1 MLALA
6 SLFGIC
12 SFSSANPISPSNNR
26 LDDGN
31 DSITL
36 IGRWR
41 GQLVTSNGEINEGL
55 TRLAQNLMC
64 EFREDGTL
72 WWWGWPDCMFV
83 MQTTYTLE
91 GNILTIQESRKVE
104 YTIVSL
110 TADKFA
116 RQEHNSVNVDEFVRV
131 YDVPAPCTECPEM
144 EDTIEEPPV
153 HPQNGGET
161 VVQQPKL
168 PILNDTDETDEPKEQ
183 LNTNT
188 GETDKEKT
196 KPNDPGKTEKPKNQ
210 PNTTTGETGKE
221 KTKPNDTCKTKKPK
235 DQPNTNTGETN
246 NPRPGRLP
254 LPTKPNTPQSGQ
266 PPTQPTQPN
275 VPGNNGETGNPQTD
289 KHSNLPH
296 RPGGHGGRLVPVSDG
311 LYCYFDFD
319 SNEIVDWQGR
329 FTGINNGTTVSFDT
343 PSGTGKSR
351 EFDGNSF
358 VLAQGNIVP
367 TNSPFSINIWFKTDT
382 IAQVLVG
389 SDNHGGGNR
398 QSSLFITNH
407 SNVRYFPNSYY
418 DNWTTSGTISQCFD
432 NQWHMMTLTYDGSIA
447 IIYIDGAV
455 FETKSSTRMAWG
467 ANVNNSYIGADVTN
481 STNGFFKGKLDNFR
495 SYDRVL
501 DATEIQTLYQARQ

>member
-1 MLALA
+1 MKKLYIIVIMLALA
-6 SLFGIC
+6 SLLGIC
-12 SFSSANPISPSNNR
+12 SFSNANPMSPSNNR
-26 LDDGN
+26 SYDGN
-31 DSITL
+31 DSITI

-55 TRLAQNLMC
+55 TRLAQSLMC

-104 YTIVSL
+104 YTIVTL
-110 TADKFA
+110 TADTFA
-116 RQEHNSVNVDEFVRV
+116 RQEHNSVNVDEFVRL
-131 YDVPAPCTECPEM
+131 YDVPTPCTEGPEI
-144 EDTIEEPPV
+144 EDTIDDEEPAPDPV
-153 HPQNGGET
+153 YRQDTLVVNIDPQPE
-161 VVQQPKL
+161 L
-168 PILNDTDETDEPKEQ
+168 
-183 LNTNT
+183 
-188 GETDKEKT
+188 
-196 KPNDPGKTEKPKNQ
+196 
-210 PNTTTGETGKE
+210 
-221 KTKPNDTCKTKKPK
+221 
-235 DQPNTNTGETN
+235 
-246 NPRPGRLP
+246 PRPPRTQSDNDKADEQP
-254 LPTKPNTPQSGQ
+254 ASTEHPNPINDNRRDSTNFRPTRRHN
-266 PPTQPTQPN
+266 PT
-275 VPGNNGETGNPQTD
+275 
-289 KHSNLPH
+289 H
-296 RPGGHGGRLVPVSDG
+296 RPSPHVNNSVLIPNG
-311 LYCYFDFD
+311 LYCYFNFD

-398 QSSLFITNH
+398 QSALYITNH

-418 DNWTTSGTISQCFD
+418 DNWITTGTISQCFD
-432 NQWHMMTLTYDGSIA
+432 NQWHMMTLTYDGSMA
-447 IIYIDGAV
+447 IIYIDGTA

-467 ANVNNSYIGADVTN
+467 SNVNNSYIGADVTN
-481 STNGFFKGKLDNFR
+481 NTNGFFKGKLDNFR

>member
-1 MLALA
+1 MNHQQTHLMKKTYIIVIMLALA
-6 SLFGIC
+6 NLFGIC
-12 SFSSANPISPSNNR
+12 SFSSAHPISPSNNR
-26 LDDGN
+26 MDDGN

-55 TRLAQNLMC
+55 TLLAQSLMC

-72 WWWGWPDCMFV
+72 RWWGWPDCMFI

-91 GNILTIQESRKVE
+91 GNILTIQESRTVE
-104 YTIVSL
+104 YTIVTL

-116 RQEHNSVNVDEFVRV
+116 RQEHNSVNVDEFVRL
-131 YDVPAPCTECPEM
+131 YDVPTPCTECPEM
-144 EDTIEEPPV
+144 EDSPEVEEPDPV
-153 HPQNGGET
+153 HPQDTLVDNNDSQPEDSIYLPHIQISHT
-161 VVQQPKL
+161 VVIGDQLLGEQP
-168 PILNDTDETDEPKEQ
+168 EPAR
-183 LNTNT
+183 
-188 GETDKEKT
+188 
-196 KPNDPGKTEKPKNQ
+196 P
-210 PNTTTGETGKE
+210 
-221 KTKPNDTCKTKKPK
+221 
-235 DQPNTNTGETN
+235 
-246 NPRPGRLP
+246 PGRQP
-254 LPTKPNTPQSGQ
+254 DPTEPNTPSDQTDGPGQ
-266 PPTQPTQPN
+266 QPTQPTQPN
-275 VPGNNGETGNPQTD
+275 VPDNNEETDKPQTD
-289 KHSNLPH
+289 ENSNPPH
-296 RPGGHGGRLVPVSDG
+296 QPGGHGGHGGRPVPVSDG

-319 SNEIVDWQGR
+319 SNEIVDRQGR

-407 SNVRYFPNSYY
+407 SNLRYFPNSYY
-418 DNWTTSGTISQCFD
+418 DNWTTAGTISQCLD

-447 IIYIDGAV
+447 IIYIDGTV

-467 ANVNNSYIGADVTN
+467 SNVNNSYIGADITN

-495 SYDRVL
+495 SYSRIL
-501 DATEIQTLYQARQ
+501 TPTEIQTLYQAGM